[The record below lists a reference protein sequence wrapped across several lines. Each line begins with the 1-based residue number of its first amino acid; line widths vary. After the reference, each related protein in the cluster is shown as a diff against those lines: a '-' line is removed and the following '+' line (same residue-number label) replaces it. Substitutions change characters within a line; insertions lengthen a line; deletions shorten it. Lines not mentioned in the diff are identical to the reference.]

1 MLYLYDFQ
9 SLQANFHEVLMH
21 YTMQGY
27 RVIALAQRQLR
38 RMSYVKVQRAQRDD
52 LERQLSFLGQSPV
65 MVTYACACYEFLC
78 GPISHVSVIHK
89 RVFHSCYELHI
100 GIAVS

>member
-1 MLYLYDFQ
+1 
-9 SLQANFHEVLMH
+9 MH

-52 LERQLSFLGQSPV
+52 LERQLSFLGKRRV
-65 MVTYACACYEFLC
+65 VTRIRFRLMLLC
-78 GPISHVSVIHK
+78 TVIDQRVVSLVS
-89 RVFHSCYELHI
+89 RVHEL
-100 GIAVS
+100 AT

>member
-1 MLYLYDFQ
+1 
-9 SLQANFHEVLMH
+9 MH

-52 LERQLSFLGQSPV
+52 LERQLSFLGQWTRLRMCTRRLDGHSLSLDV
-65 MVTYACACYEFLC
+65 AVHSYRQTCRFIDVTCA
-78 GPISHVSVIHK
+78 
-89 RVFHSCYELHI
+89 R
-100 GIAVS
+100 AT

>member
-1 MLYLYDFQ
+1 
-9 SLQANFHEVLMH
+9 MH

-52 LERQLSFLGQSPV
+52 LERQLSFLGQYHG
-65 MVTYACACYEFLC
+65 VTCA
-78 GPISHVSVIHK
+78 
-89 RVFHSCYELHI
+89 RVHTS
-100 GIAVS
+100 S